1 MLKYR
6 AQSKDR
12 YALSLRRSK
21 GGRVMDQRIPDDKM
35 EQESAQQGQ
44 RQIEPEY
51 PCQAMAVNA
60 EHPEA
65 DKIFC
70 IGHHTPGY

>member
-1 MLKYR
+1 
-6 AQSKDR
+6 
-12 YALSLRRSK
+12 
-21 GGRVMDQRIPDDKM
+21 MDQRIPDDKM